1 MCCEYHLIAIYP
13 ASVKSILAVQPACG
27 KSFVMLKRFFQAFRP
42 AEPAPL
48 PDPDAE
54 LALGALLVRV
64 AQADR
69 DYQVEE
75 ISLIDRILARLYQH
89 NAIEA
94 AKVRA
99 TCEKLHAAA
108 PETDTFGKLIRE
120 TTGLEERLSALEALW
135 EVVLADGELDEGEL
149 RIVEDARK
157 AMGLSVVDNENAHD
171 AAVAKVEA
179 RAAAA
184 GK

>member
-1 MCCEYHLIAIYP
+1 MP
-13 ASVKSILAVQPACG
+13 
-27 KSFVMLKRFFQAFRP
+27 MLKKFFQAFRP
-42 AEPAPL
+42 ETPPVL

-64 AQADR
+64 AKSDR
-69 DYQVEE
+69 EYQVEE

-120 TTGLEERLSALEALW
+120 TTGLEERLAALDALW
-135 EVVLADGELDEGEL
+135 EVVLADGMEHEGEL

-157 AMGLSVVDNENAHD
+157 AMGLSFADSEAAHD
-171 AAVAKVEA
+171 RAKAKLIATGE
-179 RAAAA
+179 
-184 GK
+184 

>member
-1 MCCEYHLIAIYP
+1 
-13 ASVKSILAVQPACG
+13 
-27 KSFVMLKRFFQAFRP
+27 MLKKLFQAFRP
-42 AEPAPL
+42 PEQTDL

-64 AQADR
+64 AKADR
-69 DYQVEE
+69 EYVLEE

-120 TTGLEERLSALEALW
+120 TTGLEERLSALDALW
-135 EVVLADGELDEGEL
+135 EVVLADGLQREGEL

-157 AMGLSVVDNENAHD
+157 AMGLSIADSQG
-171 AAVAKVEA
+171 A
-179 RAAAA
+179 REKALRKMNISPEQASQIAP
-184 GK
+184 

>member
-1 MCCEYHLIAIYP
+1 
-13 ASVKSILAVQPACG
+13 
-27 KSFVMLKRFFQAFRP
+27 MLKKLFQAFRP
-42 AEPAPL
+42 PQTEHL

-54 LALGALLVRV
+54 LALGALMVRV

-69 DYQVEE
+69 DYKLEE

-108 PETDTFGKLIRE
+108 PDTDTFGKLIRE
-120 TTGLEERLSALEALW
+120 TTDLTERLAALDALW
-135 EVVLADGELDEGEL
+135 EVVLADGDSDEGEIK
-149 RIVEDARK
+149 IVEEARI
-157 AMGLSVVDNENAHD
+157 AMGLSFNHSKSARERVQSRL
-171 AAVAKVEA
+171 EA
-179 RAAAA
+179 Y
-184 GK
+184 

>member
-1 MCCEYHLIAIYP
+1 MPL
-13 ASVKSILAVQPACG
+13 
-27 KSFVMLKRFFQAFRP
+27 LKKFFQAFRP
-42 AEPAPL
+42 SETPAL

-64 AQADR
+64 AQSDR
-69 DYQVEE
+69 EYQLEE

-108 PETDTFGKLIRE
+108 PETDTFGRLIRE
-120 TTGLEERLSALEALW
+120 TTGLEERLAAMDALW
-135 EVVLADGELDEGEL
+135 EVVLADGNERAGEVT
-149 RIVEDARK
+149 IVEEARK
-157 AMGLSVVDNENAHD
+157 AMGLSYADSQ
-171 AAVAKVEA
+171 KA
-179 RAAAA
+179 RARAVEKFSGTAEES
-184 GK
+184 

>member
-1 MCCEYHLIAIYP
+1 
-13 ASVKSILAVQPACG
+13 
-27 KSFVMLKRFFQAFRP
+27 MLKKFFQALRP
-42 AEPAPL
+42 PQHKHL

-54 LALGALLVRV
+54 LALGALMVRV

-69 DYQVEE
+69 DYKLEE
-75 ISLIDRILARLYQH
+75 ISLIDKILARLYQH

-120 TTGLEERLSALEALW
+120 TTDLKERLAALDALW
-135 EVVLADGELDEGEL
+135 EVVLADGSTDEGEMK
-149 RIVEDARK
+149 IVEEARV
-157 AMGLSVVDNENAHD
+157 AMGLSFNDSK
-171 AAVAKVEA
+171 AARERVQSRLDV
-179 RAAAA
+179 R
-184 GK
+184 

>member
-1 MCCEYHLIAIYP
+1 
-13 ASVKSILAVQPACG
+13 
-27 KSFVMLKRFFQAFRP
+27 MLKKFFQALRP
-42 AEPAPL
+42 PQTDHL

-54 LALGALLVRV
+54 LALGALMVRV

-69 DYQVEE
+69 DYKLEE

-120 TTGLEERLSALEALW
+120 TTDLKERLAALDALW
-135 EVVLADGELDEGEL
+135 EVVLADGNSDEGEIK
-149 RIVEDARK
+149 IVEEARV
-157 AMGLSVVDNENAHD
+157 AMGLSFKDSET
-171 AAVAKVEA
+171 A
-179 RAAAA
+179 RARVQSRLEA
-184 GK
+184 G

>member
-1 MCCEYHLIAIYP
+1 
-13 ASVKSILAVQPACG
+13 
-27 KSFVMLKRFFQAFRP
+27 MLKKFFQAFRP
-42 AEPAPL
+42 VDPPEL

-64 AQADR
+64 AQSDR

-75 ISLIDRILARLYQH
+75 IRLIDRILARLYQH

-108 PETDTFGKLIRE
+108 PDTNTFGKLIRE
-120 TTGLEERLSALEALW
+120 TTGLQERLSALDALW
-135 EVVLADGELDEGEL
+135 EVVLADGEQHEGEMK
-149 RIVEDARK
+149 IVEDARK
-157 AMGLSVVDNENAHD
+157 AMGLSRADSENARI
-171 AAVAKVEA
+171 
-179 RAAAA
+179 RAAEKRRTLALD
-184 GK
+184 

>member
-1 MCCEYHLIAIYP
+1 
-13 ASVKSILAVQPACG
+13 
-27 KSFVMLKRFFQAFRP
+27 MLKKFFQAFRP
-42 AEPAPL
+42 DKPAFL

-64 AQADR
+64 AQSDR
-69 DYQVEE
+69 EYQVEE

-120 TTGLEERLSALEALW
+120 TTDLEERLAALDALW
-135 EVVLADGELDEGEL
+135 EVVLADDQERQGEL

-157 AMGLSVVDNENAHD
+157 AMGLSYADSQA
-171 AAVAKVEA
+171 A
-179 RAAAA
+179 RARALNKDQNTD
-184 GK
+184 G

>member
-1 MCCEYHLIAIYP
+1 
-13 ASVKSILAVQPACG
+13 
-27 KSFVMLKRFFQAFRP
+27 MLKKFFQAFRP
-42 AEPAPL
+42 PQTEHL

-54 LALGALLVRV
+54 LALGALMVRV

-69 DYQVEE
+69 DYKLEE

-108 PETDTFGKLIRE
+108 PDTDTFGKLIRE
-120 TTGLEERLSALEALW
+120 TTDLNERLAALDALW
-135 EVVLADGELDEGEL
+135 EVVLADGDTDEGEIK
-149 RIVEDARK
+149 IVEEARM
-157 AMGLSVVDNENAHD
+157 AMGLSFNDSKSARERVQSRLEAH
-171 AAVAKVEA
+171 
-179 RAAAA
+179 
-184 GK
+184 

>member
-1 MCCEYHLIAIYP
+1 
-13 ASVKSILAVQPACG
+13 
-27 KSFVMLKRFFQAFRP
+27 MLKKLFQSFRP
-42 AEPAPL
+42 AEAAPL

-75 ISLIDRILARLYQH
+75 ISLIDRILARLYEH
-89 NAIEA
+89 NPIEA

-120 TTGLEERLSALEALW
+120 TTGLENRLAALEALW
-135 EVVLADGELDEGEL
+135 EVVLADGSQKEGEL
-149 RIVEDARK
+149 KIVDDARR
-157 AMGLSVVDNENAHD
+157 AMGLSIADNQ
-171 AAVAKVEA
+171 AARERVMA
-179 RAAAA
+179 RL
-184 GK
+184 

>member
-1 MCCEYHLIAIYP
+1 
-13 ASVKSILAVQPACG
+13 
-27 KSFVMLKRFFQAFRP
+27 MLKKFFQAFRP
-42 AEPAPL
+42 SEPPAL

-64 AQADR
+64 AQSDR
-69 DYQVEE
+69 EYQLEE

-108 PETDTFGKLIRE
+108 PETDTFGRLIRE
-120 TTGLEERLSALEALW
+120 TTGLEERLAALDALW
-135 EVVLADGELDEGEL
+135 EVVLADGSAHEGEVT
-149 RIVEDARK
+149 IVEDARK
-157 AMGLSVVDNENAHD
+157 AMGLSYSDSEKAR
-171 AAVAKVEA
+171 A
-179 RAAAA
+179 RAAEKFGGTAE
-184 GK
+184 GS

>member
-1 MCCEYHLIAIYP
+1 
-13 ASVKSILAVQPACG
+13 
-27 KSFVMLKRFFQAFRP
+27 MLKKFFQAFRP
-42 AEPAPL
+42 EKPSAL

-64 AQADR
+64 AQSDR

-99 TCEKLHAAA
+99 TCERLHAAA

-120 TTGLEERLSALEALW
+120 TTGLEERLAALDALW
-135 EVVLADGELDEGEL
+135 EVVVADGEEKEGEL

-157 AMGLSVVDNENAHD
+157 AMGLSYADSQTARTR
-171 AAVAKVEA
+171 AVAKYQN
-179 RAAAA
+179 
-184 GK
+184 

>member
-1 MCCEYHLIAIYP
+1 
-13 ASVKSILAVQPACG
+13 
-27 KSFVMLKRFFQAFRP
+27 MLKKLFQSFRP
-42 AEPAPL
+42 AAPAAL

-75 ISLIDRILARLYQH
+75 ISLIDRILSRMYEH

-108 PETDTFGKLIRE
+108 PDTDTFGKLIRE
-120 TTGLEERLSALEALW
+120 TTGLEERLAALDALW
-135 EVVLADGELDEGEL
+135 EVVLADGQPKEGEL
-149 RIVEDARK
+149 KIVEEARK
-157 AMGLSVVDNENAHD
+157 AMGLSFADN
-171 AAVAKVEA
+171 
-179 RAAAA
+179 AAARERVIA
-184 GK
+184 RL